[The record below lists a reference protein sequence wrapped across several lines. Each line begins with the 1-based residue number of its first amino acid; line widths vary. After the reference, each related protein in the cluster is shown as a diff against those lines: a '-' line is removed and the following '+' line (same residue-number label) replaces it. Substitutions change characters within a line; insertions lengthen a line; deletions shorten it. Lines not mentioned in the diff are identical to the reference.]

1 MRPAIP
7 YVLSALLMTAAV
19 AFAAPALPVRLS
31 VAEADS
37 LTKALLA
44 DRADTEKWLKES
56 PTSYLATVS
65 RVDFEQRTKLTL
77 GRDEHN
83 DVRIDDPELKD
94 HHLQVTVMD
103 DSFHVK
109 SLDAG
114 AFFTVKGESVRNAL
128 VGPSSIQVGR
138 FTVRLSHQRYPAI
151 IVFDPKSPRYAEY
164 KGMKWFAPD
173 MAYRFV
179 APLTPNPKADTTI
192 IMSTRGNARRAV
204 RVGWFALKMGGRAV
218 KLEAHR
224 LLEPGVG
231 ENDMSLFFQDATTGK
246 QSYGVGRYLEP
257 EKLPDGRYLLDFNNC
272 YSPACAYSPH
282 YNCPIPSKANRLT
295 VAVRAG
301 EQDAHYQH

>member
-1 MRPAIP
+1 MR
-7 YVLSALLMTAAV
+7 LSLMVTTVATLLASV
-19 AFAAPALPVRLS
+19 AFAAPTAPIRLTPAAS
-31 VAEADS
+31 DS
-37 LTKALLA
+37 ITRALLA

-65 RVDFEQRTKLTL
+65 RVDFEQRSKLTL

-83 DVRIDDPELKD
+83 DVRIDDPEFKD
-94 HHLQVTVMD
+94 HHLQVTVMG

-114 AFFTVKGESVRNAL
+114 AFFTVKDEAVRNAL
-128 VGPSSIQVGR
+128 VGPSNIKVGR
-138 FTVRLSHQRYPAI
+138 FTIRLSHQRYPAI

-173 MAYRFV
+173 LAYRFV
-179 APLTPNPKADTTI
+179 APLTLNPRPDTTT
-192 IMSTRGNARRAV
+192 IMSTRGNERRAI
-204 RVGWFALKMGGRAV
+204 RVGWFELKLAGRAV

-231 ENDMSLFFQDATTGK
+231 ENDMSLFFQDATTG
-246 QSYGVGRYLEP
+246 QESYGVGRYLEP

-282 YNCPIPSKANRLT
+282 YNCPIPSKANRLK
-295 VAVRAG
+295 VAIRAG

>member
-1 MRPAIP
+1 MHPAIP
-7 YVLSALLMTAAV
+7 SVLSALLMTATI
-19 AFAAPALPVRLS
+19 AFAAPTAPVRLTP
-31 VAEADS
+31 AEADS
-37 LTKALLA
+37 LTKVLLA

-65 RVDFEQRTKLTL
+65 RFDFEQRTKLTI
-77 GRDEHN
+77 GRDGHN
-83 DVRIDDPELKD
+83 VVRIDDPELKD

-114 AFFTVKGESVRNAL
+114 AFFTVKDEQVRNAL
-128 VGPSSIQVGR
+128 VGPSSIKVGR

-151 IVFDPKSPRYAEY
+151 IVFDPKSPRYSEY

-179 APLTPNPKADTTI
+179 APLTPNPKADTAI

-204 RVGWFALKMGGRAV
+204 RVGWFELKMGGRAV

-246 QSYGVGRYLEP
+246 LSYGVGRYLEP
-257 EKLPDGRYLLDFNNC
+257 VKLPDGRYLLDFNNC